1 MVKDNYGHV
10 NVTVRKGVTWLLT
23 ADTTIDKL
31 TVEQGGKVFTNG
43 YSLKYLV
50 SDIQGDIN

>member
-1 MVKDNYGHV
+1 V